1 MPRPRDRQSATGL
14 LPRMEART
22 RKDGQITYRYHPRK
36 ADGSRGKPINLGTD
50 KALAINLLVRS
61 STGAACGAARG
72 DFFRK
77 STRASIGLR
86 RVGSHDF
93 QQSRNP

>member
-1 MPRPRDRQSATGL
+1 MRYKNKSAGTNQALVLHGV
-14 LPRMEART
+14 
-22 RKDGQITYRYHPRK
+22 
-36 ADGSRGKPINLGTD
+36 ADGTTHDDQNH
-50 KALAINLLVRS
+50 NLLVRS

-72 DFFRK
+72 DFCGK

-93 QQSRNP
+93 QPSRNP

>member
-22 RKDGQITYRYHPRK
+22 RKDDQNH
-36 ADGSRGKPINLGTD
+36 
-50 KALAINLLVRS
+50 NLLVRS

-72 DFFRK
+72 DFCGK

-93 QQSRNP
+93 QPSTIG

>member
-1 MPRPRDRQSATGL
+1 MLELNRIHCGDNCDL
-14 LPRMEART
+14 
-22 RKDGQITYRYHPRK
+22 
-36 ADGSRGKPINLGTD
+36 LGTD
-50 KALAINLLVRS
+50 KALAINLPVRS

-72 DFFRK
+72 DFCGK

-93 QQSRNP
+93 QPSRNP